1 MTVIFACRDNEGNGA
16 IACDTALSY
25 GNCLKTVG
33 SSKLVKFPN
42 FIVGT
47 SGSCTIQNILEEL
60 AEEEENEL
68 LFIGNAKDVRDLMR
82 KVLKLAKPDYE
93 LNDQVKTGQDFTLL
107 FLTCEGRIFC
117 GFHDMSAIEYTDY
130 TAIGSGREYALG
142 ATHALL
148 TLKEEDMVSLA
159 PADIASLA
167 IEAADLCP
175 SCDSYK
181 MVIMD
186 QNGVEYDCNSSL

>member
-1 MTVIFACRDNEGNGA
+1 MTVIFACRDGDGNGA

-25 GNCLKTVG
+25 GSYLKTVG

-60 AEEEENEL
+60 AEEEDEL
-68 LFIGNAKDVRDLMR
+68 LLIDSAKDVRDLMR
-82 KVLKLAKPDYE
+82 KVLRLAKPDYE
-93 LNDQVKTGQDFTLL
+93 LNDQVKEGQQFTLL
-107 FLTCEGRIFC
+107 FLTYEGRIFC
-117 GFHDMSAIEYTDY
+117 GFNDFSAIEYTDY
-130 TAIGSGREYALG
+130 TAIGSGRDYALG
-142 ATHALL
+142 AAHALL
-148 TLKEEDMVSLA
+148 TLKEEDMVCLA
-159 PADIASLA
+159 LIDIARLTV
-167 IEAADLCP
+167 EAADLCP

-186 QNGVEYDCNSSL
+186 QNGVEYDCNSCL

>member
-1 MTVIFACRDNEGNGA
+1 MTVIFACRDGEGNGA

-25 GNCLKTVG
+25 GSCLKTVG

-68 LFIGNAKDVRDLMR
+68 LFIDSAKDVRDLMR

-93 LNDQVKTGQDFTLL
+93 LNDQVRTGQDFTLL

-130 TAIGSGREYALG
+130 TAIGSGRDYALG
-142 ATHALL
+142 AAHALL
-148 TLKEEDMVSLA
+148 TLDADERVSLA
-159 PADIASLA
+159 LTDIASLA
-167 IEAADLCP
+167 VEAADLCP

-186 QNGVEYDCNSSL
+186 QNGVEYDCNSCL

>member
-1 MTVIFACRDNEGNGA
+1 MTVIFACRDGEGNGA

-25 GNCLKTVG
+25 GNYLKTVG
-33 SSKLVKFPN
+33 SSKLVKFQN

-60 AEEEENEL
+60 AEEEDEL
-68 LFIGNAKDVRDLMR
+68 LLINSAKDVRDLMR
-82 KVLKLAKPDYE
+82 RVLKLAKPDYE

-130 TAIGSGREYALG
+130 TAIGSGRDYALG
-142 ATHALL
+142 AAHALL
-148 TLKEEDMVSLA
+148 TLDADERVFLSLEDL
-159 PADIASLA
+159 ASLA